1 MQKQRENFFIFCFVL
16 FVCLFVCLFVQAI
29 NTGASWSPESD
40 LQKGVELVTL
50 EHVGEELEVL
60 LSSI

>member
-1 MQKQRENFFIFCFVL
+1 MQKQRENFFIFCFV
-16 FVCLFVCLFVQAI
+16 LFVCLFVQAI